1 MAAVAS
7 VRGRFAAST
16 LKTWDSF
23 TDQRTGESVAA
34 GRKFTIFVVTDGD
47 NALETVRVPADAVE
61 SALKACEGLKF
72 GDAVHFAVKADRYG
86 LTFVDRVKG

>member
-23 TDQRTGESVAA
+23 TDQRTGEAVAA

-47 NALETVRVPADAVE
+47 NALETVRVPADTVE
-61 SALKACEGLKF
+61 AALKACEGLKF

>member
-23 TDQRTGESVAA
+23 TDQRTGEVVAA
-34 GRKFTIFVVTDGD
+34 GRKFTLYVVTDGD
-47 NALETVRVPADAVE
+47 NALETVKVPADQCE
-61 SALKACEGLKF
+61 NALKACDGLKF

-86 LTFVDRVKG
+86 LSYVDRVKG